1 MKLAIKDEEPVP
13 SCALV
18 TESSYAS
25 APCSLPQIWPPHRL
39 LCLLFRLF
47 HFACQSISLGLN
59 TLLSSLA
66 GSLGLGTFGV
76 HLISESAL
84 TLLLGLG
91 LVDLST
97 HIVNMLTALVFVI
110 STYVLNQRTL
120 VLECVTLA
128 QVVEF
133 VVKVLVDF
141 ASGTILDEETT
152 EDS

>member
-1 MKLAIKDEEPVP
+1 ML
-13 SCALV
+13 LLH
-18 TESSYAS
+18 AS
-25 APCSLPQIWPPHRL
+25 PPQIWPPHRL

-47 HFACQSISLGLN
+47 HFACQGISLGLN

-76 HLISESAL
+76 HLLPENAL

-91 LVDLST
+91 LMDLST
-97 HIVNMLTALVFVI
+97 HIVNMLTALVFGK

-120 VLECVTLA
+120 VLECITLT

-141 ASGTILDEETT
+141 ASGAILDEETT

>member
-1 MKLAIKDEEPVP
+1 MLLLRVP
-13 SCALV
+13 LRR
-18 TESSYAS
+18 YGR
-25 APCSLPQIWPPHRL
+25 PQRL

-47 HFACQSISLGLN
+47 HFACQGISLGLN
-59 TLLSSLA
+59 TLLSSFA

-76 HLISESAL
+76 HLLPENAL

-97 HIVNMLTALVFVI
+97 HIVNMLIALVFVI

-141 ASGTILDEETT
+141 ASGTILDKETT
-152 EDS
+152 EDP

>member
-1 MKLAIKDEEPVP
+1 M
-13 SCALV
+13 
-18 TESSYAS
+18 
-25 APCSLPQIWPPHRL
+25 PPLRRYGRPIIL

-47 HFACQSISLGLN
+47 HFPCQGISLGLN

-66 GSLGLGTFGV
+66 GGFGLGTFGV
-76 HLISESAL
+76 HLLPENAL

-128 QVVEF
+128 
-133 VVKVLVDF
+133 
-141 ASGTILDEETT
+141 
-152 EDS
+152 